1 MPKLIRLY
9 LVSIAVGFALS
20 ALFVGALLWFD
31 VAGLQRLILGSP
43 GGRIGGV
50 MLVLFNGIVFAGAQF
65 GVAVMRMAEPEERGG
80 PRGGRPVP
88 ALVAATHRAS
98 RSPRRRAMPVPTNAP

>member
-9 LVSIAVGFALS
+9 LVSIAIGFALS
-20 ALFVGALLWFD
+20 AVFVGALLWLD

-43 GGRIGGV
+43 GGWIGGV

-65 GVAVMRMAEPEERGG
+65 GVAVMRMAEPEDRGG
-80 PRGGRPVP
+80 PRGGCPVP
-88 ALVAATHRAS
+88 ALAPATQRAL
-98 RSPRRRAMPVPTNAP
+98 R